1 MTKWIPGST
10 ERLNWNLHHLL
21 FTQDLIFCQTRCP
34 ADTHQKNRG
43 MIWNNEDFT
52 HEKGWVE
59 SIPEYGAYTSIF
71 WNLKWKTCT
80 LVLLFRM
87 ENEQNPLELDC
98 CGKPTRKP
106 SLISLGMDG
115 CFKHLQMVGFWF
127 WVYHATRLSTRP
139 TKATSQL
146 LQSSFRTPRW
156 CWPREGLMVLP
167 AWGKFRWE
175 LQQETPQ
182 FSAED
187 STAQRASNSNSALRW
202 RYSIWISWMNQR
214 NHWNGKMTKYQQP
227 SRVLFTFPNLSKP
240 WKHCNKGSP
249 YLWGIIRPDLDW
261 FSRILVYNHGGQLL
275 TLMVAHIHLAIFG
288 QLLSKFYSAGSSHW
302 PWLGADVCGIAL
314 VGGLT
319 QEAF

>member
-1 MTKWIPGST
+1 
-10 ERLNWNLHHLL
+10 
-21 FTQDLIFCQTRCP
+21 
-34 ADTHQKNRG
+34 
-43 MIWNNEDFT
+43 
-52 HEKGWVE
+52 
-59 SIPEYGAYTSIF
+59 
-71 WNLKWKTCT
+71 
-80 LVLLFRM
+80 M

-98 CGKPTRKP
+98 CGKPTRKR
-106 SLISLGMDG
+106 SLISLEMDG

-214 NHWNGKMTKYQQP
+214 NHWKWQNTWNQQP

-275 TLMVAHIHLAIFG
+275 TLMVAHTHLAIFG